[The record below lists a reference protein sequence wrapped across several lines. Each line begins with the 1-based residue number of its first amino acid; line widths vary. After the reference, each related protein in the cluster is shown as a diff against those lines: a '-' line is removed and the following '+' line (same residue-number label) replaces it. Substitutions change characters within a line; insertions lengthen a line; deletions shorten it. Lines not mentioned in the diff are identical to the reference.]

1 VAVLL
6 DNFVAA
12 SLRLEREERARQMR
26 EETRLREFRS
36 PMEPLLAK
44 LANSFVDDADLSLK
58 LGSLYEVH
66 TRARAR
72 THAHTHTHT
81 ELCAWQEP
89 QARVAV
95 RGQPAAEGG
104 GGGAGGRKGDR
115 EWTDTGIARRERER
129 TRERKRERGRE
140 GGR

>member
-72 THAHTHTHT
+72 THAHTHTHGNVCVPGASGSGRCT
-81 ELCAWQEP
+81 
-89 QARVAV
+89 RS
-95 RGQPAAEGG
+95 
-104 GGGAGGRKGDR
+104 AGGRG
-115 EWTDTGIARRERER
+115 
-129 TRERKRERGRE
+129 RGR
-140 GGR
+140 GGRR